1 MKRILL
7 SILIIGILLLSA
19 CDLST
24 TILKSEK
31 ALIAKAEVTDIRFT
45 SHPSETYVTF
55 YIDVT
60 PTHLLADTPYF
71 VVLLAKD
78 DYFFDSNVISW
89 STEDLRGAEQ
99 DERNY
104 WKIREA
110 EERLIKHVT
119 LGAPANDKDIVAL
132 QKAYNAMVKEGTEKY
147 QRKLQDYI
155 QKGDMVSFGEAIENP
170 WGPSK
175 VDINRVCNKYIGVTV
190 VDKDGLIKLQYP
202 EGETKLIG
210 TWAGQ
215 GSFTTPVF
223 TVSYDRLKT
232 SWIGTPSGRFEY
244 VLYNEDGTKS
254 GSTSMSAY
262 PDRKSHSG
270 GSVRSGNRYYIQI
283 TAPEEMQ
290 WTFWVEE
297 TNLPTWAD

>member
-7 SILIIGILLLSA
+7 PILVIGVLLLSA
-19 CDLST
+19 CELITTSSAST
-24 TILKSEK
+24 
-31 ALIAKAEVTDIRFT
+31 AETEITGIRFT
-45 SHPSETYVTF
+45 SSPNETYVIF

-60 PTHLLADTPYF
+60 PKYLLADTSYF
-71 VVLLAKD
+71 VVLLSKD
-78 DYFFDSNVISW
+78 EHFFDSNAISW
-89 STEDLRGAEQ
+89 NTEDLRGADK

-110 EERLIKHVT
+110 EERLIKHEK

-132 QKAYNAMVKEGTEKY
+132 QKAYNAMVEEGEERY
-147 QRKLQDYI
+147 ARELQDYL
-155 QKGDMVSFGEAIENP
+155 KEGDLVSFGKAIDNP
-170 WGPSK
+170 WKPSK
-175 VDINRVCNKYIGVTV
+175 ADINRVCNKYIKVRV
-190 VDKDGLIKLQYP
+190 VDKEGLMKLKYP

-210 TWAGQ
+210 TWSGK
-215 GSFTTPVF
+215 GPFTTPLF

-244 VLYNEDGTKS
+244 VLYREDDAKS

-262 PDRKSHSG
+262 PDRKIHSG
-270 GSVRSGNRYYIQI
+270 QSVKSGNRYYIEI
-283 TAPEEMQ
+283 MAPVDMQ

-297 TNLPTWAD
+297 TNLP